1 MNHPGRRGHSS
12 VSLRGLLL
20 GIVIGAAFSWGLLAL
35 IGSGD
40 RIAEHGAEA
49 PEIAE
54 AVPQADEPVGD
65 TEATAP
71 IAAGVEAEHDVLVGP
86 APPPDGDFLVQP
98 VSYGRSAGVTKLS
111 RPGVVSGKL
120 GRGESLTSAL
130 GQYGIKPRA
139 VTELANALKPYFDF
153 RRSRPGDS
161 YQVRVDSD
169 GRIVDFLYTNRP
181 DEPLHVFW
189 NGERYIARVE
199 APRVET
205 RSQRIAGVIESN
217 LYEAISALGEDPQ
230 LANSFSELF
239 VWDLDF
245 RRSVQQ
251 GDAFSAVYER
261 RYQIGPDEA
270 ETYAGLGR
278 ILAARYEGS
287 AGEFTAIYYKPKG
300 KPSGYYRPDG
310 SSLEG
315 KFLLRPVEFGR
326 ISSGW
331 NQARRHPILKTTRP
345 HRGIDWAAPRGTPV
359 WSVASGKII
368 FRGKAGGRGGGFGNL
383 IKIQHDNGYI
393 SYYGHL
399 QGFAGGLKVG
409 DRVQQKQV
417 IGYVGSTGLATG
429 PHVCFRIRK
438 NGSFVNPMKIKS
450 PAAARIAKE
459 NWADFELKRDE
470 VLRFMDGSRLAA
482 NESKPST

>member
-1 MNHPGRRGHSS
+1 MSHPGTRGHSS
-12 VSLRGLLL
+12 VSLRGVLL
-20 GIVIGAAFSWGLLAL
+20 GILIGAAFSWGVLSMLASEEDR
-35 IGSGD
+35 GS
-40 RIAEHGAEA
+40 AAQTAEA
-49 PEIAE
+49 KA
-54 AVPQADEPVGD
+54 AVSQPDGLAGTDRNAAPVANTETTSDEF
-65 TEATAP
+65 
-71 IAAGVEAEHDVLVGP
+71 VGP
-86 APPPDGDFLVQP
+86 ETPPEWDKP
-98 VSYGRSAGVTKLS
+98 VRAMRYGQSAGVTKLPH
-111 RPGVVSGKL
+111 PGVVSGKL

-130 GQYGIKPRA
+130 GQYGIKQRA

-153 RRSRPGDS
+153 RRSRPGDF
-161 YQVRVDSD
+161 YQVRLDSD

-181 DEPLHVFW
+181 DEPLHAFW
-189 NGERYIARVE
+189 NGERYVARVE
-199 APRVET
+199 TPRVEI
-205 RSQRIAGVIESN
+205 RSKRIAGVIESN

-245 RRSVQQ
+245 RRSVQT
-251 GDAFSAVYER
+251 GDTFSAAYER
-261 RYQIGPDEA
+261 RYQIGPDEI

-278 ILAARYEGS
+278 ILAARYEGI

-315 KFLLRPVEFGR
+315 KFLFRPVEFGR
-326 ISSGW
+326 VSSGW

-368 FRGKAGGRGGGFGNL
+368 FRGRAGGRGGGFGNL
-383 IKIQHDNGYI
+383 VKIQHDNGYI

-399 QGFAGGLKVG
+399 NGFAGGLKVG
-409 DRVQQKQV
+409 DRVRQKQV

-429 PHVCFRIRK
+429 PHVCFRIQK

-459 NWADFELKRDE
+459 NWTDFEGKRDE
-470 VLRFMDGSRLAA
+470 ILRFMNGSRLAA
-482 NESKPST
+482 NESKPSS